1 MKKILK
7 VLTHIFDSMPD
18 LLQKLSSLTTSQVD
32 KVEESDSFQKACIK
46 KILKLFL
53 VTNYNVRK

>member
-7 VLTHIFDSMPD
+7 VLTHTFDSMPD
-18 LLQKLSSLTTSQVD
+18 LLQKLSSLTTRQVD

-46 KILKLFL
+46 KILKLFFGYKL
-53 VTNYNVRK
+53 